1 MALLVMGLEGY
12 IFARYELEI
21 ENLDTLAK
29 SSTSSRAIPTYF
41 TLFLFAEIFGLV
53 LAWDSLRLKN
63 TIQVIGL
70 CIYHLALMI
79 YAVIQIDQIK
89 DALGP
94 ALTHDRT
101 VWGGTSVLSL
111 EPWLVV
117 IPSLIGA
124 SVLAMSYYAF
134 RLYEEFGWTI
144 YKHIGADVAM
154 RRRYMAFQIFI
165 ALLKFDFI
173 FFVGKSSKEH
183 KIYTKYLTQR
193 QASQY
198 SSPSLF
204 STSRTLNSA
213 LLLQSFQ

>member
-1 MALLVMGLEGY
+1 MPTTRNSNGTAPEYEYCKGENAYHVTAFFLASLIMALSVMGLEGY

-21 ENLDTLAK
+21 EHLDSLART
-29 SSTSSRAIPTYF
+29 STSSRAIPTYF

-70 CIYHLALMI
+70 CIYHFALLI

-89 DALGP
+89 EALGP
-94 ALTHDRT
+94 MLIQDRT
-101 VWGGTSVLSL
+101 VWGGHSALSL
-111 EPWLVV
+111 QPWLIV
-117 IPSLIGA
+117 IPSLIGV
-124 SVLAMSYYAF
+124 STLVMSYYAY

-144 YKHIGADVAM
+144 YKHIGADLAM

-173 FFVGKSSKEH
+173 FFVGE
-183 KIYTKYLTQR
+183 L
-193 QASQY
+193 
-198 SSPSLF
+198 PCPL
-204 STSRTLNSA
+204 
-213 LLLQSFQ
+213 

>member
-21 ENLDTLAK
+21 EKLDDLAR

-70 CIYHLALMI
+70 CIYHLALLI

-89 DALGP
+89 EALGP
-94 ALTHDRT
+94 VLILDLS
-101 VWGGTSVLSL
+101 VWGGHSPLSL
-111 EPWLVV
+111 EPWLIV
-117 IPSLIGA
+117 IPSLIGL
-124 SVLAMSYYAF
+124 SVLALSYYAY

-144 YKHIGADVAM
+144 YKHIGADLAM

-173 FFVGKSSKEH
+173 FFVG
-183 KIYTKYLTQR
+183 T
-193 QASQY
+193 
-198 SSPSLF
+198 SLPP
-204 STSRTLNSA
+204 LNIDK
-213 LLLQSFQ
+213 LQCYESG